1 VENGVTLEWAPDGR
15 HFLTATI
22 APRLR
27 VDNGLH
33 LYRRARVR
41 SGRAHVCVLR
51 SFWQPR
57 PRLQCASE
65 PPAAA
70 LRFPT

>member
-1 VENGVTLEWAPDGR
+1 VTLDWAPDGR

-33 LYRRARVR
+33 LYRRARAR
-41 SGRAHVCVLR
+41 SSRAHVRMLR
-51 SFWQPR
+51 SF
-57 PRLQCASE
+57 
-65 PPAAA
+65 
-70 LRFPT
+70 